1 VTFVNDISTMKQQE
15 RAKVIKNLQN
25 IIRKSIIT
33 LKYQAD
39 GIRTTVGSVS
49 VSVNVDGGLGD

>member
-1 VTFVNDISTMKQQE
+1 MTFVNDISTMKQQE